1 MKTPALLSKPL
12 VLRVAFFGAVAL
24 AVILAGMFVLD
35 VVRLVLRDSGRST
48 DGEPVQIAVAGVPM
62 SVPRNMIREST
73 SNGARMATLEL
84 YFHWPTLNGY
94 SADTIDTFRRSDVNS
109 PVIYV
114 TITGQIPN
122 LSPAERLQRI
132 YSQLFDGEAIAGP
145 DGLIG
150 RHMRPGQGFDGDVIY
165 YDQNSAGPY
174 VVRCG
179 EDDVKPAPVCQREIV
194 PDPRLAVTYRF
205 AKGLLPE
212 WRNIDGA
219 VSALVE
225 AFVATAR
232 R

>member
-12 VLRVAFFGAVAL
+12 LVRLALFGGIALTLVLIVL
-24 AVILAGMFVLD
+24 FVLD

-48 DGEPVQIAVAGVPM
+48 VSEPVQIAVAGVPM
-62 SVPRNMIREST
+62 SVPRNMIRDGA
-73 SNGARMATLEL
+73 SNGARMAKLDL

-94 SADTIDTFRRSDVNS
+94 SGDLIETFRRADLHA

-114 TITGQIPN
+114 TIEGQIPS
-122 LSPAERLQRI
+122 LTPAERLARI
-132 YSQLFDGEAIAGP
+132 YSQLFEGAPVPAP
-145 DGLIG
+145 DGLVG
-150 RHMRPGQGFDGDVIY
+150 RRMKPGQGFDGDVIFY
-165 YDQNSAGPY
+165 EAGSARPY

-179 EDDVKPAPVCQREIV
+179 EDNVKPAPVCQRQVI

-212 WRNIDGA
+212 WRNIDAA
-219 VSALVE
+219 VRALVE

-232 R
+232 